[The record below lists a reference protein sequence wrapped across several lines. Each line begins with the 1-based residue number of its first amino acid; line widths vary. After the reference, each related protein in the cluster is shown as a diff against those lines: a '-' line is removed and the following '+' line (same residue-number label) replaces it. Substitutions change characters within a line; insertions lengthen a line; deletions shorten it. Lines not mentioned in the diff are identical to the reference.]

1 MEIMEIESISR
12 ELAKNEI
19 YIPNKTLEKA
29 IVYNNE
35 REIPRKLQGKK
46 VIAAEG
52 ATEIIE
58 EEPEAE
64 EFEVKYPKP
73 ETLLLENPFAVQKK
87 ASKKKKKK

>member
-1 MEIMEIESISR
+1 MEIESISR

-35 REIPRKLQGKK
+35 REIHRKLLGKK
-46 VIAAEG
+46 VIAAESG
-52 ATEIIE
+52 ANTEVIE
-58 EEPEAE
+58 ELPEVD

-73 ETLLLENPFAVQKK
+73 ETLLLVNPFAV
-87 ASKKKKKK
+87 

>member
-1 MEIMEIESISR
+1 MMEIESISR

-19 YIPNKTLEKA
+19 FLPNKTLEKA
-29 IVYNNE
+29 IIYNNE
-35 REIPRKLQGKK
+35 RDVPRSIQGKR
-46 VIAAEG
+46 VVVPEG

-58 EEPEAE
+58 EVAE
-64 EFEVKYPKP
+64 TAEFEVKYPKP